1 MGRHERVGEDCRKED
16 SFGLRIRGRKK
27 GIMASTPTLEVTPS
41 VLSTPEP
48 MASVSISTVSSKLKF
63 LLVSTHCQQYT
74 GYSKVSWGILKE
86 LAKNPWL
93 SVTHFGFQRFP
104 QQQFQSGYRS
114 YPSNVRVIDAA
125 SLERPFEQ
133 GFGFTVLPDVIR
145 KLSPDVVMI
154 YNDMS
159 VVSKFLGEIDKAGLP
174 KTFKMWVYCDQ
185 VYTCQNQMFIDLL
198 NLKAERI
205 FAFTPFW
212 KKCLKDQGV
221 NRPMDVLLH
230 GFDSA
235 TYVPLDKKQA
245 RKELQIPEDA
255 FLFLNVNRNQPR
267 KRYDLLIMAFVELI
281 VAHPNKNI
289 CLLCICDKG
298 DKGGWWLFDIFR
310 RELALRGVG
319 VDRFMARL
327 MLTSQDMTFTD
338 EAINKFYNIADVGV
352 NSAEGE
358 GWGLCNFEGMGVGVP
373 QVVPNVGG
381 FKEFCKEDNSV
392 LIEPKFRYYLPTVY
406 SPVGGEVHSIDAH
419 DLFLGMEKYLD
430 ADLRKAHGVAAR
442 KKVLEYTWERAV
454 VPLVKRL
461 KECMEEENLD

>member
-1 MGRHERVGEDCRKED
+1 MDTVNVSTVETV
-16 SFGLRIRGRKK
+16 ST
-27 GIMASTPTLEVTPS
+27 STPQVESS
-41 VLSTPEP
+41 VAT
-48 MASVSISTVSSKLKF
+48 SVPTQKKIKF

-86 LAKNPWL
+86 LSKVPWL
-93 SVTHFGFQRFP
+93 AVTHFGFQKFP
-104 QQQFQSGYRS
+104 QQQFQPGYRA

-145 KLSPDVVMI
+145 KLNPDVVMI

-159 VVSKFLGEIDKAGLP
+159 VVSKFIAEMDKSGAP
-174 KTFKMWVYCDQ
+174 KTFKLWVYCDQ
-185 VYTCQNQMFIDLL
+185 VYNCQNQMFIDML

-205 FAFTPFW
+205 FAFSPFW

-221 NRPMDVLLH
+221 NRPLDVILH
-230 GFDSA
+230 GFDSDI
-235 TYVPLDKKQA
+235 YVPLDRAQA
-245 RKELQIPEDA
+245 RRDLQIPEDA
-255 FLFLNVNRNQPR
+255 LLFLNVNRNQPR

-281 VAHPNKNI
+281 VTYPNQNI

-319 VDRFMARL
+319 VDRFMTRL

-338 EAINKFYNIADVGV
+338 EAINKFYNISDVGV

-381 FKEFCKEDNSV
+381 FKEFCTQDNSV
-392 LIEPKFRYYLPTVY
+392 LVEPKYRYYLPTVY
-406 SPVGGEVHSIDAH
+406 SPVGGEVHAIDAH

-430 ADLRKAHGVAAR
+430 ADLRKAHGEAAR
-442 KKVLEYTWERAV
+442 KKVLEYSWERAV

-461 KECMEEENLD
+461 NECLEDVD

>member
-1 MGRHERVGEDCRKED
+1 MD
-16 SFGLRIRGRKK
+16 STDTGVKSSLPTVD
-27 GIMASTPTLEVTPS
+27 ATPVEYST
-41 VLSTPEP
+41 
-48 MASVSISTVSSKLKF
+48 MSVSLSDMPKAEKKKPLKF
-63 LLVSTHCQQYT
+63 LLVSTHCHQYT

-93 SVTHFGFQRFP
+93 SVTHFGFQKFP
-104 QQQFQSGYRS
+104 NQQFQTGYRP
-114 YPSNVRVIDAA
+114 YPPSVRVIDAA

-145 KLSPDVVMI
+145 KLNPDVVMI

-159 VVSKFLGEIDKAGLP
+159 IIAKFFAEIEKSGVP
-174 KTFKMWVYCDQ
+174 KTFKMWVYADQ
-185 VYTCQNQMFIDLL
+185 VYNCQSQAFIDML

-205 FAFTPFW
+205 FAFSPFW

-221 NRPMDVLLH
+221 NRPLDIILH
-230 GFDSA
+230 GFESNI
-235 TYVPLDKKQA
+235 YVPLDKAQA
-245 RKELQIPEDA
+245 RKELQMPEDA
-255 FLFLNVNRNQPR
+255 FVYLNVNRNQPR

-281 VAHPNKNI
+281 VKYPNRNI

-298 DKGGWWLFDIFR
+298 DKGGWWLFDIYK
-310 RELALRGVG
+310 RELQLRGA
-319 VDRFMARL
+319 RAEQFLQRL
-327 MLTSQDMTFTD
+327 MLTSQDMTFPD

-381 FKEFCKEDNSV
+381 FKEFCTPENSV
-392 LIEPKFRYYLPTVY
+392 LVEPKFRYYLPTVY
-406 SPVGGEVHSIDAH
+406 SPVGGEVNCIDAH
-419 DLFLGMEKYLD
+419 DLFLGMEKYLND
-430 ADLRKAHGVAAR
+430 DLRKQHGVEAR

-454 VPLVKRL
+454 VPLAKRL
-461 KECMEEENLD
+461 KEAMDERDE

>member
-1 MGRHERVGEDCRKED
+1 
-16 SFGLRIRGRKK
+16 
-27 GIMASTPTLEVTPS
+27 
-41 VLSTPEP
+41 
-48 MASVSISTVSSKLKF
+48 
-63 LLVSTHCQQYT
+63 
-74 GYSKVSWGILKE
+74 
-86 LAKNPWL
+86 
-93 SVTHFGFQRFP
+93 
-104 QQQFQSGYRS
+104 
-114 YPSNVRVIDAA
+114 
-125 SLERPFEQ
+125 
-133 GFGFTVLPDVIR
+133 
-145 KLSPDVVMI
+145 MI

-159 VVSKFLGEIDKAGLP
+159 VVSKFFAEIDKAGVP

-185 VYTCQNQMFIDLL
+185 VYTCQNQMFIDML

-212 KKCLKDQGV
+212 RKCLKDQGV
-221 NRPMDVLLH
+221 NRPLDVLLH

-235 TYVPLDKKQA
+235 TYVPLDRVQA

-281 VAHPNKNI
+281 VAHPNQNI

-310 RELALRGVG
+310 RELSLRGVG

-327 MLTSQDMTFTD
+327 MLTSQDMSFTD

-419 DLFLGMEKYLD
+419 DLFLGMERYLD
-430 ADLRKAHGVAAR
+430 ADLRTAHGLAAR

-454 VPLVKRL
+454 IPLVKRL